1 MSEFNYY
8 GLGQIVRPYDFKNKG
23 KNIQHYI
30 TYMLNRVQT
39 MFRYEG
45 LPDTIPKTVLELYLM
60 INGHAVIVR
69 HNDKLY
75 VCFGS
80 FGGEPNEYYVPT
92 QYIVAN
98 PYLKLF
104 NTFTIDV
111 DCVLIRNDSLFY
123 GLLPMFRKYAT
134 QLVENDISMN
144 MVDINSRV
152 AMLLTANNDKTK
164 ESLELFLKRIES
176 GENGVIAGNL
186 VFDALSTQP
195 YADSKANQM
204 LTDLIEYHQYI
215 KASWFNAIGLQA
227 NYNMKRESINSN
239 ESQLNDDMLIPLI
252 DDMLECRKQWCE
264 QVNAMFGTNITVS
277 LASAWEENEV
287 EREVMLNEESSKT
300 ETDVSEHD
308 T

>member
-8 GLGQIVRPYDFKNKG
+8 GLGQFVKPYDFKNKG

-39 MFRYEG
+39 MFNYDG

-60 INGHAVIVR
+60 INGHSVIVR

-80 FGGEPNEYYVPT
+80 FGGEPNEYYIPS

-152 AMLLTANNDKTK
+152 AMLLSANNDRTK

-176 GENGVIAGNL
+176 GENAVIAGNM
-186 VFDALSTQP
+186 VFESLNTQP

-239 ESQLNDDMLIPLI
+239 ESQLNDDMLIPLV

-264 QVNAMFGTNITVS
+264 RVNAMFGTNITVS
-277 LASAWEENEV
+277 LASAWEENEI
-287 EREVMLNEESSKT
+287 EREVILYDENSEV